1 MQLHKLQTYA
11 DPVLD
16 RQLEE
21 LFRMLAK
28 PTGSGAPAILPR
40 YVGDEYLDE
49 TAGIWYKAAGLTVG
63 SWQAGN
69 RFGVTPDYSEFEA
82 DGTLVAHGAA
92 TVYDDINVSLVA
104 QTSGAATPTSVAFK
118 GDAGAGALK
127 CLAFSGTNPTP
138 DEIPSSLEILHG
150 LKEGTDITLHVH
162 WYPTDTTVGN
172 VKWQVRYVW
181 FNRGT
186 VPGAPATA
194 TVTQATGGVAWQEE
208 TAVFTLS
215 GVGKTM
221 GSRLVFNIFRDAA
234 DAADTYA
241 HLAAVTDV
249 GVHYEKDTQGS
260 RTVNTK

>member
-1 MQLHKLQTYA
+1 MDLHKLQTYP

-28 PTGSGAPAILPR
+28 PTGSGAPTVLPR

-49 TAGIWYKAAGLTVG
+49 TAGIWYKAVGLAVTD
-63 SWQAGN
+63 WRADN

-82 DGTLVAHGAA
+82 DGTLVAYGGA
-92 TVYDDINVSLVA
+92 TVWDDINVSLVV
-104 QTSGAATPTSVAFK
+104 QTSGAAAPTNIAFK
-118 GDAGAGALK
+118 DDTGVGALK
-127 CLAFSGTNPTP
+127 CPAFSGTNAIP
-138 DEIPSSLEILHG
+138 DELPSSLEVLHG
-150 LKEGTDITLHVH
+150 LKEGSDVHLHLH
-162 WYPTDTTVGN
+162 WYPTDTNVGN
-172 VKWQVRYVW
+172 VKWQARYVW

-194 TVTQATGGVAWQEE
+194 SVTQAAGGVAWQEH
-208 TAVFTLS
+208 TAVFTLD
-215 GVGKTM
+215 GTGKTM
-221 GSRLVFNIFRDAA
+221 GSRLVFNIFRDAT

-260 RTVNTK
+260 RQILVK